1 MPVYQ
6 NNELIPYGLSYPNSI
21 HGVKFIINPANRQE
35 TSASLVDSQDSLME
49 KSFPC
54 KEYFISL
61 ILHPFTNKQEWE
73 FMKSTLITFE
83 GMIRQKFKADK
94 ISYQQAPQI
103 ELYFP
108 NASTGPIMEYQE
120 KANIIRNLLKDHY
133 ENKGGL
139 NYCLWNEAR
148 PTEWAVDCVYWGI
161 VNKDDFRLD

>member
-1 MPVYQ
+1 
-6 NNELIPYGLSYPNSI
+6 
-21 HGVKFIINPANRQE
+21 
-35 TSASLVDSQDSLME
+35 
-49 KSFPC
+49 
-54 KEYFISL
+54 
-61 ILHPFTNKQEWE
+61 
-73 FMKSTLITFE
+73 MKSTLITFE

-148 PTEWAVDCVYWGI
+148 PTEWAIDCVYWGI